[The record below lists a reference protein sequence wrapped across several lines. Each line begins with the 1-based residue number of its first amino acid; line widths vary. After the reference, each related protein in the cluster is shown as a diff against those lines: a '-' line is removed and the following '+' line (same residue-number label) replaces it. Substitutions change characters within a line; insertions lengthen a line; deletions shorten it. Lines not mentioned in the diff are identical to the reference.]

1 MKTYKTLEGFFKAA
15 TKDKTYN
22 SLRICDILNHNIFY
36 DKKNYKPIKF
46 ELKGKAIEQ
55 FADLVS
61 KCLYTGKSARLEISN
76 AIINGCNDKDE
87 YLQCFYL
94 DKHNDIFYISNSL
107 SGEAFE
113 YCRRKFY
120 KTL

>member
-1 MKTYKTLEGFFKAA
+1 MKTYKTLEGFLKSS
-15 TKDKTYN
+15 TKGKVCKY
-22 SLRICDILNHNIFY
+22 LRICDILNN
-36 DKKNYKPIKF
+36 NSIKF
-46 ELKGKAIEQ
+46 ELQGKALNQ
-55 FADLVS
+55 FAELVS
-61 KCLYTGKSARLEISN
+61 NYLYSGKTARLDIKN
-76 AIINGCNDKDE
+76 AIIRGCNDKNE

-94 DKHNDIFYISNSL
+94 SNRNGKFYVSNSL